1 MFSQAPFCSTSFSSI
16 ATAIHIAEAAITATA
31 TVTCDMFSGI
41 TASAAIAASAI
52 VSAIG
57 GFTSSGEAN
66 ITTSALV
73 ISIANATYSRNA
85 TVASAATVS
94 AKGYRLGEEWT
105 TSTAGSNTWTQIG

>member
-16 ATAIHIAEAAITATA
+16 ATAIHSAEAAITATA
-31 TVTCDMFSGI
+31 TLTCDMFSGI
-41 TASAAIAASAI
+41 TASAAITASAI

-57 GFTSSGEAN
+57 GFTSVGEAN

-73 ISIANATYSRNA
+73 IGIAFATYSRNA
-85 TVASAATVS
+85 TVTSAATVS

>member
-16 ATAIHIAEAAITATA
+16 ATAIHDAVVIITATA
-31 TVTCDMFSGI
+31 TLTCDMFSGI

-52 VSAIG
+52 VSALG
-57 GFTSSGEAN
+57 GFTSSGEAD
-66 ITTSALV
+66 ITTRALMV
-73 ISIANATYSRNA
+73 GIAFATYNRQA
-85 TVASAATVS
+85 TVTSLATVS